1 VFRESRDTSVLEN
14 HPKVGAELAYV
25 TVRRQRSR
33 DRTCFDPEPRDHVVG
48 LPRRAI
54 DAQGGVRAD
63 LVGGDD
69 NLERCLLG
77 MFRASDKSSA
87 GNEQEKATSHSSPI
101 GGNHLAIKAPDR
113 SPIRETGSVTSRSDR
128 PLPANQRP
136 VDETPIHTADLPPL
150 PTATYNIPATA
161 WIEAPA
167 ELLEA
172 GSDIGQTDIMFKRR
186 IGSWLLWRAGP
197 ASKANSRYV
206 AIHADDL
213 GNVHTFRLFPDRSG
227 SGFGPSGT
235 EHTRFRTWKEE
246 LNETP

>member
-1 VFRESRDTSVLEN
+1 MFRKSRDTSVLEN
-14 HPKVGAELAYV
+14 HPKVGAELAHV

-33 DRTCFDPEPRDHVVG
+33 DRTCFDPKPRNHVVG
-48 LPRRAI
+48 LPPRAI
-54 DAQGGVRAD
+54 DTQGGVHAD

-69 NLERCLLG
+69 NLKRCVLG
-77 MFRASDKSSA
+77 MFRTSDESCA
-87 GNEQEKATSHSSPI
+87 CHEQEKTRSHSSPI
-101 GGNHLAIKAPDR
+101 GWNHSTLKAPDR
-113 SPIRETGSVTSRSDR
+113 SPIRETGPVTSRSDR

-136 VDETPIHTADLPPL
+136 VDDTPIHTADLPPL
-150 PTATYNIPATA
+150 PTATYNIPASA
-161 WIEAPA
+161 WVEAPT

-172 GSDIGQTDIMFKRR
+172 GDDIGQPDIMYKRR

-213 GNVHTFRLFPDRSG
+213 SRVHTFRLHPDGTG
-227 SGFGPSGT
+227 SGVGPQGST
-235 EHTRFRTWKEE
+235 HERFRTWKEE

>member
-1 VFRESRDTSVLEN
+1 
-14 HPKVGAELAYV
+14 
-25 TVRRQRSR
+25 
-33 DRTCFDPEPRDHVVG
+33 
-48 LPRRAI
+48 
-54 DAQGGVRAD
+54 
-63 LVGGDD
+63 
-69 NLERCLLG
+69 
-77 MFRASDKSSA
+77 M
-87 GNEQEKATSHSSPI
+87 
-101 GGNHLAIKAPDR
+101 
-113 SPIRETGSVTSRSDR
+113 TSRSDR

-136 VDETPIHTADLPPL
+136 VDNTPIHTADLPPL

-172 GSDIGQTDIMFKRR
+172 GSDIGQTDIMYKRR

-213 GNVHTFRLFPDRSG
+213 GDVHTFRLFPDRSG